1 MSGDHDKYLFEH
13 DGYKDAP
20 FKLNSELVPV
30 NRHDL
35 EAKIQAV
42 WNTKDDLDAIRRNIE
57 YMDEDQIHGA
67 VDGLAIFV
75 DMRCDDLLKTFE
87 AYIHNDKLAR
97 RVLSEEIHEGFN
109 ELMKGADL

>member
-1 MSGDHDKYLFEH
+1 MSGDNDKYLFEH

-20 FKLNSELVPV
+20 FKLNGELVPISQS
-30 NRHDL
+30 DL

-42 WNTKDDLDAIRRNIE
+42 WSTKDDLNAILRNIE
-57 YMDEDQIHGA
+57 HMDEDQIYGA

-97 RVLSEEIHEGFN
+97 RVLSEETHEGFDA
-109 ELMKGADL
+109 LMKGVDL